1 MMMNSKTEIKNILL
15 KISYDGTDF
24 CGWQCQKND
33 GKESQRT
40 VQGEVEKVLE
50 KIHKQKTILYG
61 SGRTDSGVHAL
72 SQAANFYSPIL
83 SMPAQNYIKALNSY
97 LSHDIRILDAK
108 EVPLDFNARKNATSR
123 VYRYFI
129 STTDCIAANNMRYV
143 WRVKN
148 YVPNLERLN
157 EYVKNFRGELD
168 CASFSAS
175 GDDSISTNR
184 YIDDARFFLQKDIWG
199 QDFLVFQI
207 EANAF
212 LWKMVRTV
220 VGTLINLDK
229 QNAPSDAFI
238 NILNT
243 KNRTKAGV
251 TAPPQGL
258 FLYEIKFDGVRRHL

>member
-1 MMMNSKTEIKNILL
+1 MTMNSKTEIKNILL

-24 CGWQCQKND
+24 CGWQEQCKN
-33 GKESQRT
+33 GIESQRT
-40 VQGEVEKVLE
+40 VQGEIEKVLE

-83 SMPAQNYIKALNSY
+83 SMPAQNYVKALNAF
-97 LSHDIRILDAK
+97 LPHDIRILDAK
-108 EVPLDFNARKNATSR
+108 EVPEDFNSRKSATSR

-129 STTDCIAANNMRYV
+129 STTDCIAANNSRYV
-143 WRVKN
+143 WCVKN
-148 YVPNLERLN
+148 YEPNLERLN
-157 EYVKNFRGELD
+157 EYVKKFRGELD
-168 CASFSAS
+168 CAAFAAS
-175 GDDSISTNR
+175 GDDSISTKR
-184 YIDDARFFLQKDIWG
+184 YIDDAHFFLQKDIWG

-229 QNAPSDAFI
+229 QNAPEDSFKK
-238 NILNT
+238 ILDS
-243 KNRTKAGV
+243 KDRCKAGV
-251 TAPPQGL
+251 TAPPNGL
-258 FLYEIKFDGVRRHL
+258 FLYQIKFDGIRRHV